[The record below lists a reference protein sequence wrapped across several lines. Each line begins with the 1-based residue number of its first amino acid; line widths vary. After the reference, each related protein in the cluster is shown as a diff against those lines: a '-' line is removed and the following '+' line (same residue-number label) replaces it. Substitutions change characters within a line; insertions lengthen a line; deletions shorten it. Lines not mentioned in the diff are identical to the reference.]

1 MKKIKIFII
10 IFFLFL
16 FHNRYAFPENSDEL
30 YQKIDLFSEVLEKI
44 KKDYVDDVDQAEV
57 MDAAINGV
65 LQSLDPYSA
74 YMNQEMFDN
83 METETKGAFGGLGI
97 EVGMEAGVVKVI

>member
-10 IFFLFL
+10 ILFLFL

-44 KKDYVDDVDQAEV
+44 KRRLR
-57 MDAAINGV
+57 G
-65 LQSLDPYSA
+65 
-74 YMNQEMFDN
+74 
-83 METETKGAFGGLGI
+83 
-97 EVGMEAGVVKVI
+97 